1 MLLDIDM
8 CETPVIGPAAVTV
21 TLLKLTILRTQ
32 AYGPGTPRSNWC
44 FQVTLDGSTRYWGF
58 ANVTNGLEF
67 RLDWQRT
74 VPLRKT
80 GSTAARGFEIVAA
93 GQNVCPGALFNLP
106 AVSRAHNV
114 ADDWGLT
121 DPTFS
126 SASSNVRTLEV
137 DGEYA
142 YRLEYIVEPAFDRS
156 RGY

>member
-8 CETPVIGPAAVTV
+8 CDVPAIGPAAVTV
-21 TLLKLTILRTQ
+21 TLLRLTIVRTQ
-32 AYGPGTPRSNWC
+32 CYGPGAPRSNWC

-58 ANVTNGLEF
+58 ANVVSGLEF

-74 VPLRKT
+74 LPLRNT
-80 GSTAARGFEIVAA
+80 GAQTARGFEIVAA

-106 AVSRAHNV
+106 TVSRSHNV

-121 DPTFS
+121 DPTYSTFS
-126 SASSNVRTLEV
+126 TNVRTLEV

-142 YRLEYIVEPAFDRS
+142 YRLEYLVEPAFER
-156 RGY
+156 RTV